1 MPESAIR
8 VSDPGDLIA
17 SIPSMLTFPP
27 QRSLVV
33 IVLRHDDAPEEQGS
47 ASIEAVARFDLGDDD
62 PGLTRAAVRACGH
75 AADAIMAVIVDDRA
89 AHPTRDRDS
98 DRVPLVEQLTE
109 GFADLDVP
117 VVGAW
122 ATSSITP
129 GALWWSLTDPMICGQ
144 VPDPKASAVA
154 AASAAHGWPIR
165 DSRDAIAA
173 LLTPDPAAVAE
184 VDAVMLAV
192 IAQLRGR
199 SARATARGELDALRR
214 EAIEFITA
222 AVVATHRGDD
232 ITADDLAR
240 IALELRDGMVRDVIV
255 AFSANHHP
263 DAAEALWLRLT
274 RCLRNEARADP
285 ATLLAINAYLRGD
298 GPLASIALEAAL
310 TADPHHRLA
319 RLFDTLLKA
328 GLSPHQIRELGHAG
342 NEAATALG
350 IDISTLTP

>member
-1 MPESAIR
+1 M
-8 VSDPGDLIA
+8 
-17 SIPSMLTFPP
+17 TFPP

-33 IVLRHDDAPEEQGS
+33 IVLRHDDAPEQQGS
-47 ASIEAVARFDLGDDD
+47 ASIEAVARFDLGDDH

-75 AADAIMAVIVDDRA
+75 AADAIMAVVVDDRA
-89 AHPTRDRDS
+89 AHPIRDRDS

-109 GFADLDVP
+109 GFADIDVP
-117 VVGAW
+117 LVGAW
-122 ATSSITP
+122 ATLSITP
-129 GALWWSLTDPMICGQ
+129 GTLWWSLTDPMICGQ
-144 VPDPKASAVA
+144 VPDPKVSA

-173 LLTPDPAAVAE
+173 LLTPDAAAVAE

-192 IAQLRGR
+192 ITQLQGR
-199 SARATARGELDALRR
+199 SARAAARGELDALRR

-222 AVVATHRGDD
+222 AVVATHRGDN

-255 AFSANHHP
+255 AFSAEHHP

-310 TADPHHRLA
+310 TADPRHRLA
-319 RLFDTLLKA
+319 RPFDTLLQA
-328 GLSPHQIRELGHAG
+328 GLSPHQIRELGQAG
-342 NEAATALG
+342 NEAAAAIG
-350 IDISTLTP
+350 INISTLTP